1 MVMKIYN
8 TLTRKR
14 EDLLPSEE
22 GRVKIYSCGP
32 TVYNYAHIGNWR
44 SFIFSDIL
52 RRYLKYKGYNVY
64 HVMNLTDVD
73 DKTIRDSQKEGMS
86 LNDFCEKYTKIFFE
100 DMDILN
106 IQRVEE
112 YPKATDHI
120 KEMVDITKSLIEKG
134 LAYKSED
141 GSTYFSV
148 SKFKEYGKL
157 SKIKLDNQQSTE
169 RIKNDEYEKDSAN
182 DFALWKSYEESDGEV
197 FWETELGKGRPGWHI
212 ECSAMSMKY
221 LGDSFDIHTGGIDL
235 TFPHHENEIAQSE
248 GCSGVAPFVKYW
260 MHCEHLL
267 VDNEK
272 MSKSKGNF
280 FVLNDLLEKGHDKK
294 AIRYLLLSTHY
305 RQKLNYSEES
315 IHNAQNI
322 IDRFKEFISK
332 LKSIEGDN
340 DNPKI
345 KEIIANAKYNF
356 EKGLDDD
363 LNISVGMAAIF
374 DFMKEI
380 NTLISKKELSRQ
392 DALESY
398 NLLME
403 FDKILGVLE
412 FMDEKIPDEI
422 VEFAKQRDEFRKAK
436 NYGEADRLRDEI
448 SDKGYYMEDTVDGY
462 LIKKK

>member
-1 MVMKIYN
+1 
-8 TLTRKR
+8 
-14 EDLLPSEE
+14 
-22 GRVKIYSCGP
+22 
-32 TVYNYAHIGNWR
+32 
-44 SFIFSDIL
+44 
-52 RRYLKYKGYNVY
+52 
-64 HVMNLTDVD
+64 
-73 DKTIRDSQKEGMS
+73 
-86 LNDFCEKYTKIFFE
+86 
-100 DMDILN
+100 
-106 IQRVEE
+106 
-112 YPKATDHI
+112 
-120 KEMVDITKSLIEKG
+120 
-134 LAYKSED
+134 
-141 GSTYFSV
+141 
-148 SKFKEYGKL
+148 
-157 SKIKLDNQQSTE
+157 
-169 RIKNDEYEKDSAN
+169 
-182 DFALWKSYEESDGEV
+182 
-197 FWETELGKGRPGWHI
+197 
-212 ECSAMSMKY
+212 
-221 LGDSFDIHTGGIDL
+221 
-235 TFPHHENEIAQSE
+235 
-248 GCSGVAPFVKYW
+248 
-260 MHCEHLL
+260 
-267 VDNEK
+267 
-272 MSKSKGNF
+272 
-280 FVLNDLLEKGHDKK
+280 
-294 AIRYLLLSTHY
+294 
-305 RQKLNYSEES
+305 
-315 IHNAQNI
+315 
-322 IDRFKEFISK
+322 ISK